1 MLNALPALTQPTTT
15 LSGQLEHNQIDA
27 LCNDASQ
34 STQSSKEALEN
45 SSVSSYNSNLFKK
58 RRRSGNWGV
67 RMKNSNVEE
76 QQEPT
81 AKKRMEGKS
90 RATMNKVENGNKI
103 VQKDE
108 EIKMLKNNVSDNWK
122 KITQQ
127 DAILSFV
134 SGRVN
139 YDRLSDS
146 LNSKIEHY
154 QIERQEKDI
163 YLKIDAL
170 KEFRAEKKDRRVD
183 ILKHQDEIISL
194 MKTLIET
201 IGSLSSELQ
210 NKIQLA
216 KNVVSY
222 NFFD

>member
-1 MLNALPALTQPTTT
+1 
-15 LSGQLEHNQIDA
+15 
-27 LCNDASQ
+27 
-34 STQSSKEALEN
+34 
-45 SSVSSYNSNLFKK
+45 
-58 RRRSGNWGV
+58 
-67 RMKNSNVEE
+67 
-76 QQEPT
+76 
-81 AKKRMEGKS
+81 MEGKS
-90 RATMNKVENGNKI
+90 RANMNKVENGNKI
-103 VQKDE
+103 AQKDE
-108 EIKMLKNNVSDNWK
+108 DIKMLKNNVSDNWK

-210 NKIQLA
+210 NKIELA

-222 NFFD
+222 NFLN